1 MFPRSAPH
9 SWGARRIMPMPCG
22 SQPWHLSPA
31 IAGQRA
37 GPFSLSFQAA
47 ACRPKDSGKQTDDI
61 AAFTDKAACDPRL
74 VAYHQRVRV
83 KAVYD
88 LDQDAGPRLGGWCRI
103 FPRSGYAIARNGA
116 RIGPAQRYL
125 RLSAL
130 RQIGCG
136 RLLWRMICPDFLL
149 CQARTLLGRH
159 GVKQQVQRM
168 VTGRRPHRPA
178 SKRTKVDG
186 FGVHAA
192 LRCKAK
198 ADPSLGLEF

>member
-22 SQPWHLSPA
+22 PQPWHLSPA

-83 KAVYD
+83 EAVYD
-88 LDQDAGPRLGGWCRI
+88 IEQDAGPRLGGWCRI

-116 RIGPAQRYL
+116 RIGPAQRHL

-136 RLLWRMICPDFLL
+136 RLLWRMICPGFLL
-149 CQARTLLGRH
+149 CQART
-159 GVKQQVQRM
+159 
-168 VTGRRPHRPA
+168 
-178 SKRTKVDG
+178 
-186 FGVHAA
+186 
-192 LRCKAK
+192 
-198 ADPSLGLEF
+198 